1 VGWAAL
7 TTVHF
12 IRVFDNTEVTTLSVV
27 IAGYISLCS
36 LGLPV
41 VLCNLVSNKRENS
54 IRSGEWIWL
63 VQSGWVILFTTS
75 PITGVGGLS
84 LFVLFLICQI
94 FTCILSAGALVPMIY
109 DYIIGQW
116 SSRWTEVVGAL
127 IGVVNPILIF
137 VNVLNSDIA
146 I

>member
-27 IAGYISLCS
+27 IAGHISLCS

-41 VLCNLVSNKRENS
+41 VLCNLVSNNRENS

-75 PITGVGGLS
+75 PITGVGGYS
-84 LFVLFLICQI
+84 LFILFLICQL
-94 FTCILSAGALVPMIY
+94 FTCLLSVGALVPMIY

-137 VNVLNSDIA
+137 VNVLHSDIA